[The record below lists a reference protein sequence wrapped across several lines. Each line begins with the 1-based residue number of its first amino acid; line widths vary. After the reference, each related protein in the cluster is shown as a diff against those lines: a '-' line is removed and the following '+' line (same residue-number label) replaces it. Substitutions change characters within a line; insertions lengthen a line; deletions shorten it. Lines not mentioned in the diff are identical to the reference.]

1 MIVEQIG
8 ERLTLV
14 GTAHVLPQSV
24 RMVREII
31 LEKRPS
37 VVGVELCRGRYLA
50 LKEGRVSVPRS
61 PLALILYLIQEF
73 FSRRTG
79 VRAGAEMLEA
89 IGAAEEVG
97 ARVEFLDRD
106 IGLTLQRLLALGPW
120 EKLKFA
126 FWAAGGFLFSPRVN
140 PEELLQ
146 GKVLSSL
153 LGTFR
158 RACPG
163 FYRVLV
169 EERDEYI
176 LNRIL
181 ELSGTGEKLVC
192 VVGAGHLEG
201 IKRRLAWTFRTEW
214 TVPT

>member
-126 FWAAGGFLFSPRVN
+126 FWAAGGFLFSPR
-140 PEELLQ
+140 
-146 GKVLSSL
+146 
-153 LGTFR
+153 
-158 RACPG
+158 
-163 FYRVLV
+163 
-169 EERDEYI
+169 
-176 LNRIL
+176 
-181 ELSGTGEKLVC
+181 
-192 VVGAGHLEG
+192 
-201 IKRRLAWTFRTEW
+201 
-214 TVPT
+214 